1 MDATAIELDGEA
13 VAMDEGMATPLE
25 VGTFG
30 IMERMDWAGTW
41 AASRVVDTTMM
52 EVSCILSCGIDDCR
66 FYIAVLISRLLS
78 RAGVVDIGVV
88 VADR

>member
-1 MDATAIELDGEA
+1 LDATATELEGEG
-13 VAMDEGMATPLE
+13 VAMDEGIATPLQ

-30 IMERMDWAGTW
+30 TMERMNWAGTW
-41 AASRVVDTTMM
+41 AARRVVDTTRMD
-52 EVSCILSCGIDDCR
+52 VSCILSCGIDDCR